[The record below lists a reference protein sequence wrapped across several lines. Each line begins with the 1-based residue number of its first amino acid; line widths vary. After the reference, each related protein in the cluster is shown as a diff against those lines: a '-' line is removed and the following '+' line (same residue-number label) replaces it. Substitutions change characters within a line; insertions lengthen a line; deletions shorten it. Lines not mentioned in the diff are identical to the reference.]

1 MGSCWIW
8 VLSRIW
14 LQFWKLRWTL
24 LRSLG
29 TGTEKFFFHK
39 WPYKYT
45 NIIHMYVMCHRFWK
59 FSLGWIVCSSTM
71 IQLWANDFR
80 NRIRHQSAGC
90 SYVRANTLFWEVN
103 MFEHVRVDRKGEGS
117 NLVSRCG
124 PKYQCDWRQPRMHT
138 IRIWLNCA
146 LSTSCGPVKKQPE
159 SQQVLTSPISHSIKV
174 GKLWGKRC
182 WRRTMKPSAF
192 WWTCCVRRTFLFL
205 LSPVVLA

>member
-1 MGSCWIW
+1 MPQI
-8 VLSRIW
+8 
-14 LQFWKLRWTL
+14 
-24 LRSLG
+24 
-29 TGTEKFFFHK
+29 
-39 WPYKYT
+39 
-45 NIIHMYVMCHRFWK
+45 WK

-80 NRIRHQSAGC
+80 NRIRHQSTGC
-90 SYVRANTLFWEVN
+90 SYVRSNTLFWEVN
-103 MFEHVRVDRKGEGS
+103 IFEHVRVDRKGEGS

-174 GKLWGKRC
+174 GKLWERDADGAR
-182 WRRTMKPSAF
+182 WSHQHF
-192 WWTCCVRRTFLFL
+192 GE
-205 LSPVVLA
+205 PVVSAGLFSFCCHQLFWPKGLMLFRMTIYVHAHTCA